1 MYTYTNMNIVNYL
14 LSIFFKQEIVN
25 TTLLVIFSF
34 IINIFQTN
42 IISYIGANIIGFVQK
57 NNESK
62 TRDYFKYFMAVSVL
76 YMIFYY
82 FYKYFQNKLL
92 TKLRQWIRHELVKMV
107 LLVNNENFKNINFT
121 KLNSP
126 INRISSVCFMVFN
139 DIITYLLPNITFLFI
154 IAIYFLQKNIE
165 IGITFII
172 GNILLV
178 GYLYYSWTSM
188 IDKNETYEKM
198 VSENEAYLVEILNNI
213 DKIISRGQVDN
224 EIEVFLQKTEK
235 TIHSAFE
242 FYSNTNNHGIIMN
255 IIAFTLLFIL
265 IFQLIRIYFSKK
277 IDLTTFVTFFTILL
291 LYRERM
297 TTTIQ
302 QIPDFIEFLGR
313 SDSVMKHFYN
323 MDSDLEKIYNKNYLS
338 RELEFDSVTF
348 ENVTFQ
354 YEGQSNVIIKEYNIH
369 LNLRDKIIGIVGLSG
384 NGKSTFAKLM
394 IKMYTPTSGKIYID
408 DVDIHEVEG
417 NYIRSQIIYINQNSK
432 LFDRK
437 IIENILYGCYDLDVC
452 NGYLGEI
459 MKYPKIRDLF
469 KSMDIHH
476 KKAGLFGENLSG
488 GQRQVVNIIGG
499 LVIPSK
505 IVILDEPTN
514 ALDGELKNEIIQ
526 LITDFKKYKKCII
539 IISHDKDTFGL
550 FDETIQIE

>member
-277 IDLTTFVTFFTILL
+277 IDLTTFVTFFTILV

-313 SDSVMKHFYN
+313 SDSVMKHFYK
-323 MDSDLEKIYNKNYLS
+323 MDADLEKIYNKNYLS

-437 IIENILYGCYDLDVC
+437 IIENILYGCYNLDVC

>member
-1 MYTYTNMNIVNYL
+1 
-14 LSIFFKQEIVN
+14 
-25 TTLLVIFSF
+25 
-34 IINIFQTN
+34 
-42 IISYIGANIIGFVQK
+42 
-57 NNESK
+57 
-62 TRDYFKYFMAVSVL
+62 
-76 YMIFYY
+76 
-82 FYKYFQNKLL
+82 
-92 TKLRQWIRHELVKMV
+92 
-107 LLVNNENFKNINFT
+107 
-121 KLNSP
+121 
-126 INRISSVCFMVFN
+126 
-139 DIITYLLPNITFLFI
+139 
-154 IAIYFLQKNIE
+154 
-165 IGITFII
+165 
-172 GNILLV
+172 
-178 GYLYYSWTSM
+178 
-188 IDKNETYEKM
+188 
-198 VSENEAYLVEILNNI
+198 
-213 DKIISRGQVDN
+213 
-224 EIEVFLQKTEK
+224 
-235 TIHSAFE
+235 
-242 FYSNTNNHGIIMN
+242 
-255 IIAFTLLFIL
+255 
-265 IFQLIRIYFSKK
+265 
-277 IDLTTFVTFFTILL
+277 
-291 LYRERM
+291 M

-313 SDSVMKHFYN
+313 SESVMKHFYN

-338 RELEFDSVTF
+338 RELQFDSVTF

-354 YEGQSNVIIKEYNIH
+354 YEGQSNPIMKEYNIH

-408 DVDIHEVEG
+408 DVDIQEVEG

>member
-1 MYTYTNMNIVNYL
+1 MNIVNYL

-224 EIEVFLQKTEK
+224 EIDVFLQKTEK

-265 IFQLIRIYFSKK
+265 MFQLIRIYFSKK

-313 SDSVMKHFYN
+313 SESVMKHFYN

-338 RELEFDSVTF
+338 RELQFDSVTF

-354 YEGQSNVIIKEYNIH
+354 YEGQSNPIMKEYNIH

-408 DVDIHEVEG
+408 DVDIQEVEG

>member
-1 MYTYTNMNIVNYL
+1 MNIVNYL

-277 IDLTTFVTFFTILL
+277 IDLTTFVTFFTILV

-313 SDSVMKHFYN
+313 SDSVMKHFYK
-323 MDSDLEKIYNKNYLS
+323 MDADLEKIYNKNYLS

-437 IIENILYGCYDLDVC
+437 IIENILYGCYNLDVC

>member
-1 MYTYTNMNIVNYL
+1 MNIVNYL
-14 LSIFFKQEIVN
+14 LSIFFKEEIVN
-25 TTLLVIFSF
+25 TTLLVTFSF

-62 TRDYFKYFMAVSVL
+62 SRDYFTYFMAVSVL

-139 DIITYLLPNITFLFI
+139 DIITFLLPNITFLFI

-213 DKIISRGQVDN
+213 DKIISRGQVEN
-224 EIEVFLQKTEK
+224 EIDVFLQKTEK

-255 IIAFTLLFIL
+255 IIAFTFLFIL
-265 IFQLIRIYFSKK
+265 IFQLIRIYFLKK
-277 IDLTTFVTFFTILL
+277 IDSTTFVTFFTILL
-291 LYRERM
+291 LYRERI

-323 MDSDLEKIYNKNYLS
+323 MDADLEKIYNKNYLS
-338 RELEFDSVTF
+338 RELQFNSVTF

-354 YEGQSNVIIKEYNIH
+354 YQGQSNPIMKEYNIH
-369 LNLRDKIIGIVGLSG
+369 LNLHDKIIGIVGLSG

-408 DVDIHEVEG
+408 DIDINEVDG
-417 NYIRSQIIYINQNSK
+417 NYIRSQMIYINQNSK

-469 KSMDIHH
+469 KSMDIHD

>member
-1 MYTYTNMNIVNYL
+1 MNIVNYL
-14 LSIFFKQEIVN
+14 LSIFFKEEIVN

-34 IINIFQTN
+34 VINIFQTN

-57 NNESK
+57 NNEHQ
-62 TRDYFKYFMAVSVL
+62 TTVYFKYFVAVSVL
-76 YMIFYY
+76 YIIFYY
-82 FYKYFQNKLL
+82 FYKFFQNKLL

-154 IAIYFLQKNIE
+154 IAIYFFSINIE
-165 IGITFII
+165 IGITFVIS
-172 GNILLV
+172 NILLA

-188 IDKNETYEKM
+188 LGKNEDYEKM

-213 DKIISRGQVDN
+213 DKIISRGQADN
-224 EIEVFLQKTEK
+224 EIDVFFKKTEK
-235 TIHSAFE
+235 TINSAFD
-242 FYSNTNNHGIIMN
+242 FYSNTNNHGIVMN
-255 IIAFTLLFIL
+255 ILAFIGLFIL
-265 IFQLIRIYFSKK
+265 IGQLIRLYFTKK
-277 IDLTTFVTFFTILL
+277 IDSTTFVTFFTILL
-291 LYRERM
+291 LYREKI

-323 MDSDLEKIYNKNYLS
+323 MDSDLEKIYNNNYLS
-338 RELEFDSVTF
+338 RELKFDSVTF

-354 YEGQSNVIIKEYNIH
+354 YEGQTKHIMKEYNIH
-369 LNLRDKIIGIVGLSG
+369 LNLHDKIIGIIGLSG

-394 IKMYTPTSGKIYID
+394 IKMYTPTSGEIYID
-408 DVDIHEVEG
+408 DVNVKEVDG
-417 NYIRSQIIYINQNSK
+417 NYIRSQMIYINQNSK

-437 IIENILYGCYDLDVC
+437 IIENILYGCYDLDIC

-469 KSMDIHH
+469 NHMDIHK

-514 ALDGELKNEIIQ
+514 ALDGELKHEIIQ

-539 IISHDKDTFGL
+539 IISHDKDIFRL
-550 FDETIQIE
+550 FDETIRI